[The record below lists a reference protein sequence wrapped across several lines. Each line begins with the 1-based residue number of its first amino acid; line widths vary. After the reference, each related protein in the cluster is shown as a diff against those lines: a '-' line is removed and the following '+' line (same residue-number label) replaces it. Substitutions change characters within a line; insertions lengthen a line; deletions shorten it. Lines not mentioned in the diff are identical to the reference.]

1 MLYYGSLS
9 QVIITL
15 SYSIFLQNIVVCI
28 KGMEDDETCGIPW
41 MHVWAV

>member
-9 QVIITL
+9 QAIITL
-15 SYSIFLQNIVVCI
+15 SYSILLQNVVVCI
-28 KGMEDDETCGIPW
+28 KGMEDDKTCGIPW